1 MTKYIS
7 FQIYISYSPLP
18 PPPILPLTRPGP
30 LPLSYHSP
38 CLSPHIPNPN
48 STPIELGYTANRRI
62 LYKTNRRLQ
71 GIQ

>member
-18 PPPILPLTRPGP
+18 PPPPILPLTRPGP
-30 LPLSYHSP
+30 LPLFNHSP

-48 STPIELGYTANRRI
+48 STSIELGYSANRRI
-62 LYKTNRRLQ
+62 FYKN
-71 GIQ
+71 IQVFV